1 MLTLTL
7 ILIIAALVFGILSL
21 AAVPSRISWSGAGVL
36 CLGAALLI
44 ARLG

>member
-7 ILIIAALVFGILSL
+7 ILIIAAVVFGILDL
-21 AAVPSRISWSGAGVL
+21 AAVPSRLSWAGAGVV

-44 ARLG
+44 ARIG

>member
-7 ILIIAALVFGILSL
+7 ILIIAAIVFGILDL
-21 AAVPSRISWSGAGVL
+21 AAVPSRISWSGLGVV

-44 ARLG
+44 GRLA